1 MGLPMRRTTVQKTAD
16 FVTFPVRALTLFERD
31 KLGFSSLASE
41 RFDYA
46 AREVSG
52 HCLDV
57 GCGRHNRFVTEYL
70 NGNGRGIDLFPYQ
83 GLTQEHLVEDL
94 SHFPFEDESFDSVTF
109 IANLNHC
116 PRSKRDAELAEA
128 YRVLKPGGNI
138 VITMGNPIAE
148 VLVHLVVRLYDK
160 LLGTSFDMDNERGM
174 DEEEEYF
181 LMDSEIRSRLRRAG
195 FKKVTKKYF
204 WTQWGLNHLLVAWKK

>member
-1 MGLPMRRTTVQKTAD
+1 MRRTTVQKTVD
-16 FVTFPVRALTLFERD
+16 FVTFPVRAFTLLERD

-46 AREVSG
+46 AREVAG

-57 GCGRHNRFVTEYL
+57 GCGRHNRFVTECL
-70 NGNGRGIDLFPYQ
+70 NGNGRGIDLFPYE
-83 GLTQEHLVEDL
+83 GLTEEHLVEDL
-94 SHFPFEDESFDSVTF
+94 THFPFEDESFDSVTF

-138 VITMGNPIAE
+138 IVTMGNPIAE
-148 VLVHLVVRLYDK
+148 VLVHLVVRLYDR
-160 LLGTSFDMDNERGM
+160 LLGTSFDVDNERGM
-174 DEEEEYF
+174 AEEEEYF